1 MGRSWYKPEAAYTAE
16 NKAKLNVAFKRFRK
30 ELRAL
35 ARQNYMCCMGCG
47 TSAGWQIID
56 AKPDKYDC
64 LIFYHAQD
72 AEGMRKN
79 GDVNLRFSTKDGGD
93 DCRVLGEKMVAILR
107 SEGLK
112 VDWNGDAGTCIGVD
126 LRKASEERRAS

>member
-1 MGRSWYKPEAAYTAE
+1 MRNWNKPEPKYTEE

-35 ARQNYMCCMGCG
+35 ARQNYLCCMSCG
-47 TSAGWQIID
+47 SAAGWDFI
-56 AKPDKYDC
+56 AKHPGKYDA

-72 AEGMRKN
+72 AEGMRKD

-126 LRKASEERRAS
+126 LREESAEQRAS